1 MRPKWAFLVGNLEIG
16 SDFGFPGRN
25 SLWEGRE
32 SVRGG
37 LKTGKQGVSPP
48 RGREIEAVLAIMGRF
63 WAKWA
68 LFRLQMGPKWGS
80 KMGPKSGRKGGQN
93 LVLRSSKK
101 GVKMGVEN

>member
-1 MRPKWAFLVGNLEIG
+1 LRPKWAFLVGNLEIG

-68 LFRLQMGPKWGS
+68 LF
-80 KMGPKSGRKGGQN
+80 GGQN
-93 LVLRSSKK
+93 GS
-101 GVKMGVEN
+101 KMGVENGAKKWSKRGSKFGLPELKKGGRK